1 MKRIALSFH
10 DVYSTRLPSFSA
22 EDKRKDPRYRWYVE
36 EYGARSWELD
46 ALDPN
51 TLRDRVERHIR
62 SLIDR
67 EAWDHCTK
75 VEAAEQ
81 ASLLEVVGAWKGAQR

>member
-1 MKRIALSFH
+1 MIAQ
-10 DVYSTRLPSFSA
+10 R
-22 EDKRKDPRYRWYVE
+22 DPLHPRHRWYVE
-36 EYGARSWELD
+36 KYGRRCWELD

-67 EAWDHCTK
+67 EAWDRCIK
-75 VEAAEQ
+75 VEQAER
-81 ASLLEVVGAWKGAQR
+81 ASLLEVVGAWKGARR